1 MARSGKRTGRA
12 SLALLAALTA
22 AALWL
27 GLGIRAAAAPEQP
40 QSVAAQNCVTCIRVT
55 WAATGGA
62 EEYIVYRKVPGGP
75 WAELGRTAG
84 TVWNDRTA
92 EDGTD
97 YRYTVRARAGT
108 AKSPL
113 AAAAAV
119 VRLAPPQV
127 GAANA
132 RSGVRVSWSE
142 VPAAERYAV
151 YRRTPGGAWAKLKSV
166 KAGTDSWLDGSAAGG
181 TRYEYAVR
189 AVCGGSRSALGQ
201 TALVRLGAPETA
213 SVKNC
218 VTCVKAAWSAVPG
231 AEKYALFR
239 RGPGEAWVKVGT
251 TAGTALCDRTAEGG
265 RTWEYA
271 VRAYGGDSHGA
282 LSATAGILR
291 LETPAV
297 TAEDTMAGVGLRWEA
312 VAGAKDYVVL
322 KKTGSGGWKQLAVTA
337 GRQYTDTGEFGGE
350 GAEYAVRARN
360 GSCTGA
366 VAAVSAAAAA
376 GMPETVGFAPE
387 PFVETVCGTSGLG
400 RPLKAYR
407 LGTGEN
413 VLLMTFAVHG
423 FEDVFARDGRAL
435 VNTAFALMNA
445 MTGWDLSGW
454 TVWILPCCNPDGLI
468 DGSTCDGPGRC
479 TIRHLSGGRTVDGG
493 VDINRCFPT
502 AWQALSGDRNFNGTE
517 PLACSEA
524 AAIEAMMRGVKGT
537 GRNVYLDVH
546 GWTTQ
551 ILTAEGRSD
560 ALFRAFSA
568 QFPDNA
574 WTRARNAA
582 GYAVAHADALGYE
595 ACLFEFP
602 FGVASMAEFMASTHK
617 AKFLAGVKT
626 VVS

>member
-113 AAAAAV
+113 A
-119 VRLAPPQV
+119 PPQV

-213 SVKNC
+213 V
-218 VTCVKAAWSAVPG
+218 
-231 AEKYALFR
+231 R
-239 RGPGEAWVKVGT
+239 RLNFAQMFNPVGS
-251 TAGTALCDRTAEGG
+251 L
-265 RTWEYA
+265 
-271 VRAYGGDSHGA
+271 
-282 LSATAGILR
+282 AGIL
-291 LETPAV
+291 LAQQFILANLNPA
-297 TAEDTMAGVGLRWEA
+297 TADERAAMAP
-312 VAGAKDYVVL
+312 
-322 KKTGSGGWKQLAVTA
+322 
-337 GRQYTDTGEFGGE
+337 
-350 GAEYAVRARN
+350 ARK
-360 GSCTGA
+360 C
-366 VAAVSAAAAA
+366 
-376 GMPETVGFAPE
+376 E
-387 PFVETVCGTSGLG
+387 
-400 RPLKAYR
+400 
-407 LGTGEN
+407 
-413 VLLMTFAVHG
+413 
-423 FEDVFARDGRAL
+423 
-435 VNTAFALMNA
+435 
-445 MTGWDLSGW
+445 
-454 TVWILPCCNPDGLI
+454 
-468 DGSTCDGPGRC
+468 
-479 TIRHLSGGRTVDGG
+479 
-493 VDINRCFPT
+493 
-502 AWQALSGDRNFNGTE
+502 
-517 PLACSEA
+517 
-524 AAIEAMMRGVKGT
+524 VK
-537 GRNVYLDVH
+537 
-546 GWTTQ
+546 
-551 ILTAEGRSD
+551 
-560 ALFRAFSA
+560 
-568 QFPDNA
+568 P
-574 WTRARNAA
+574 
-582 GYAVAHADALGYE
+582 
-595 ACLFEFP
+595 
-602 FGVASMAEFMASTHK
+602 
-617 AKFLAGVKT
+617 
-626 VVS
+626 